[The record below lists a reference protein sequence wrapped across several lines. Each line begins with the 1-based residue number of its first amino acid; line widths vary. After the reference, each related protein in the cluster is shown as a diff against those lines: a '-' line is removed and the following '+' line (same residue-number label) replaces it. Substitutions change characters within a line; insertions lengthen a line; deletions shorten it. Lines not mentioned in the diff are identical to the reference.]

1 MWLCGPRRERYTILP
16 GLNSPVLSRQSCP
29 AERVKLGGAFSQNED
44 GLMSEH
50 TVASIPDEKL
60 LERAVRGCRSRV
72 QDRRC
77 KHSRWVHVADTF
89 ALGSTF
95 ARQLCERFGVDPD
108 ESVK

>member
-1 MWLCGPRRERYTILP
+1 MI
-16 GLNSPVLSRQSCP
+16 
-29 AERVKLGGAFSQNED
+29 A
-44 GLMSEH
+44 H

-95 ARQLCERFGVDPD
+95 ARQLCERFGLDPD
-108 ESVK
+108 EAVK